1 MTWGGLKMIPEAAEG
16 LFLYAGSVI
25 ATLLLRRYRIA
36 QLYRS
41 RGNFD
46 EDDVPSLSRQKIE
59 FWSQW
64 TGEVCE
70 EALIVSNWRALK
82 KQFHTYRCIQGMSY
96 LVPRVARHSAYER
109 VLAKFKTSGDIKIAD
124 FGCCFGQDDR
134 KLILDG
140 VPARCITVVDIHD
153 GYYKAGMELF
163 KDTGSGRLAGIK
175 ECWFDISLPFGHSS
189 SLEAK
194 FPDAEGTFDFV
205 ILQAVLH
212 TMSLEQHRVAL
223 TRILRLLKKESGI
236 LLGMT
241 VGAVVAQPWVRTP
254 DGQAQRYL
262 HSTSSLSALFT
273 ELGYRSSEVV
283 QRDRGG
289 EDWGRAQGQGSSIK
303 STSEALG
310 GAARAM
316 VEFTASA

>member
-1 MTWGGLKMIPEAAEG
+1 MINRIHEG
-16 LFLYAGSVI
+16 LTGCLLFSGSTI
-25 ATLLLRRYRIA
+25 STLLLRRYRLV
-36 QLYRS
+36 QLLNS

-46 EDDVPSLSRQKIE
+46 ADEVPSLSREKIA
-59 FWSQW
+59 FWSEW
-64 TGEVCE
+64 TGETCDEDYV
-70 EALIVSNWRALK
+70 VSNWRALK

-96 LVPRVARHSAYER
+96 LVPRVARHSAYEQ
-109 VLAKFKTSGDIKIAD
+109 VVAKFRASGDIKVAD

-153 GYYKAGMELF
+153 GYWKAGLELF
-163 KDTGSGRLAGIK
+163 KDTSSVRLGGIK
-175 ECWFDISLPFGHSS
+175 ECWFDISLPFGHPS

-212 TMSLEQHRVAL
+212 TMSLDQHRVAL
-223 TRILRLLKKESGI
+223 TRILRLLKKESGV

-241 VGAVVAQPWVRTP
+241 AGAVVAQPWVRTP
-254 DGQAQRYL
+254 DGQGQRYL
-262 HSTSSLSALFT
+262 HSTESLSALFT
-273 ELGYRSSEVV
+273 ELGYRSSQVV

-303 STSEALG
+303 SAVDALG
-310 GAARAM
+310 GATRAM